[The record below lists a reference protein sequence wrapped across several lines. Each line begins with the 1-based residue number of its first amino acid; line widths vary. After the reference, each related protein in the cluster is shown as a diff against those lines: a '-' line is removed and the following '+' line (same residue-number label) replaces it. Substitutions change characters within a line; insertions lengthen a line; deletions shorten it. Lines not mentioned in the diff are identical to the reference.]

1 MTTKKVWIEPNLNT
15 FPDFSM
21 DWSILFLSLSLNVL
35 IITDNGSLPDTEGPR
50 IALILGNEKYR
61 VK

>member
-1 MTTKKVWIEPNLNT
+1 
-15 FPDFSM
+15 M